1 MLRMS
6 VISANF
12 IQPENIDKLTDLNE
26 AKQMIQQ
33 MQQEKEQLELDL
45 KQAKDKAIT
54 QILGKEQQIIDL
66 MKYMDE
72 QTDQSKQEI
81 SRLQQELQSV
91 QKIDRQKDGMGN

>member
-12 IQPENIDKLTDLNE
+12 IQPENVDKLTDLNE

>member
-66 MKYMDE
+66 MTYMDE

>member
-12 IQPENIDKLTDLNE
+12 IQPENVDKLTDLTE

>member
-12 IQPENIDKLTDLNE
+12 IQPENVDKLTDLNE

-81 SRLQQELQSV
+81 SRLQSLLDHKS
-91 QKIDRQKDGMGN
+91 